1 MLIGGTDTTP
11 ETLPR
16 IKPELQNRSVISVA
30 IGDFHFGVLSSSGK
44 LLMWGQNS
52 KGALGLGDPH
62 EFLAS
67 SSSRGGPA
75 GEEQQVQAHQPQTVV
90 TVPTEVRFDHYERLE
105 GRGGVERYCFAVI
118 AGEHHT
124 AALVVD
130 LEREDV
136 QPDGLEHHIQ
146 TPQDL

>member
-1 MLIGGTDTTP
+1 LVLIGGTDTTP
-11 ETLPR
+11 EAFPR
-16 IKPELQNRSVISVA
+16 IKSELQNRSVISIAV
-30 IGDFHFGVLSSSGK
+30 GDFHFGVLTSSGK

-67 SSSRGGPA
+67 SRGGPA
-75 GEEQQVQAHQPQTVV
+75 EEDQRAQAHQPPTEV
-90 TVPTEVRFDHYERLE
+90 TVPTEVRFDHYERSE
-105 GRGGVERYCFAVI
+105 GRGRVERYCFAVI

-130 LEREDV
+130 LGREEA
-136 QPDGLEHHIQ
+136 QPEGLGYHIQ
-146 TPQDL
+146 TPRDL

>member
-11 ETLPR
+11 ETIPR
-16 IKPELQNRSVISVA
+16 IKPELQNNSVISVA
-30 IGDFHFGVLSSSGK
+30 VGDFHFGVLTSSGK

-67 SSSRGGPA
+67 SRGGSA
-75 GEEQQVQAHQPQTVV
+75 EEEQQTQTHQPPAEV
-90 TVPTEVRFDHYERLE
+90 TVPMEVRFDHYERLK
-105 GRGGVERYCFAVI
+105 GRGNVERYCFAVI

-130 LEREDV
+130 LERDDV
-136 QPDGLEHHIQ
+136 QPESLEHSI
-146 TPQDL
+146 